1 MMVTIS
7 LPLFSLIIL
16 IVSVFVFC
24 PSTKIAFHFLR
35 SFCVWPFSFL
45 LSLSLSLHLLLCS
58 LLLYISYTESIIIG
72 ILCIHIKRHRAR
84 GTKVQLFLR

>member
-16 IVSVFVFC
+16 IVSFVSVFVFC

-35 SFCVWPFSFL
+35 SFCVWPFSFP
-45 LSLSLSLHLLLCS
+45 LSLSLSLASSTVIFSS
-58 LLLYISYTESIIIG
+58 LVYKL
-72 ILCIHIKRHRAR
+72 H
-84 GTKVQLFLR
+84 